1 MIIRTALF
9 NLFLLAPMWLCAQ
22 CPAELARASEPL
34 TPTIRALLMLERPTT
49 MSVEQWAKIIEN
61 PDNRHDLQIKLY
73 EEETIDRCD
82 LPPMDWYIILPGRRP
97 PEKDPHLV
105 PSTRPKPPGQ
115 ETDVR

>member
-1 MIIRTALF
+1 MRTLF
-9 NLFLLAPMWLCAQ
+9 ILCLLLASVRLRAQ
-22 CPAELARASEPL
+22 CPPADQLF

-49 MSVEQWAKIIEN
+49 VSVAQWEKIIEN

-97 PEKDPHLV
+97 PEKDPRLL
-105 PSTRPKPPGQ
+105 PSTSPKPGGQ
-115 ETDVR
+115 ETDGR